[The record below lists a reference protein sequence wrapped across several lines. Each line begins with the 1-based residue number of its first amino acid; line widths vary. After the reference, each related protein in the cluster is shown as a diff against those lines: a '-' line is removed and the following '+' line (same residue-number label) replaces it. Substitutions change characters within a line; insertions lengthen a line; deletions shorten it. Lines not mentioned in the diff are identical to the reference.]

1 MTDRCWSKSNNTV
14 IYSNYDE
21 NFNCHDLQK
30 TVGNKGLD
38 PDADKTG
45 FVQNIRN
52 KGSLTGSETGK
63 CQTRGNPQKAN
74 KGQRQENPKPPQETL
89 GALEK
94 AVTKNRNTENDELS
108 RITGKDTDLNI

>member
-1 MTDRCWSKSNNTV
+1 MRILTV
-14 IYSNYDE
+14 MIYMS
-21 NFNCHDLQK
+21 K

-38 PDADKTG
+38 PDADTAGKTG

-94 AVTKNRNTENDELS
+94 AVTKNRHTENDELS
-108 RITGKDTDLNI
+108 RITGKDRLKYIRKERLTRLR